1 LQGEREKRM
10 RLLDKVAIIT
20 GAARGIGLVTAQRF
34 AEEGAKLALGDI
46 DREAGEAARQKIQD
60 QFRTRGQNRSAAD
73 FLFSRLDVTDRDSV
87 EAFVKTVQG
96 QFGRVDILINNA
108 GITADAQLL
117 KMTEEQWQRV
127 IDVNLKGAF
136 LCTQAVAPI
145 MVAQGKGKIVNASSV
160 VALYGNFGQSNY
172 VATKAGLIGMT
183 KVWARE
189 LGRKGISVN
198 AVAPG
203 FIETE
208 MVKTIPEKIINRLL
222 EHTPLGRMGKPRE
235 VADAYVFLASDESDF
250 INGIVLSVDGG
261 LVI

>member
-1 LQGEREKRM
+1 M
-10 RLLDKVAIIT
+10 RLRDKVALIT

-34 AEEGAKLALGDI
+34 AEEGARLMLGDI
-46 DREAGEAARQKIQD
+46 DSDAGQAAALRVSD
-60 QFRTRGQNRSAAD
+60 SALKAGSPAPTPTV
-73 FLFSRLDVTDRDSV
+73 LFERLDVTDRASV
-87 EAFVKTVQG
+87 EAFVATAQG
-96 QFGRVDILINNA
+96 HFGKIDILINNA

-117 KMTEEQWQRV
+117 KMTEDQWQRV
-127 IDVNLKGAF
+127 LDVNLKGVF
-136 LCTQAVAPI
+136 LCTQAVAPVMI
-145 MVAQGKGKIVNASSV
+145 AQGKGKIVNASSV

-189 LGRKGISVN
+189 LGRKGICVN

-208 MVKTIPEKIINRLL
+208 MVGTIPEKIINRLL
-222 EHTPLGRMGKPRE
+222 EHTPLGRMGKPQE
-235 VADAYVFLASDESDF
+235 VAHAYVFLASDESDF
-250 INGIVLSVDGG
+250 INGTVLSVDGG